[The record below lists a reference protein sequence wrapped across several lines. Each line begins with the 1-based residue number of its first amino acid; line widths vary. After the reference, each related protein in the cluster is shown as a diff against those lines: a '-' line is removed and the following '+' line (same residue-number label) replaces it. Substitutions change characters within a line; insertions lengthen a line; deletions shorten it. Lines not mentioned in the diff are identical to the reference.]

1 MERIGFRGVRRRVL
15 IESPLGP
22 IHLDLEMNLTVSI
35 GADRRGAH
43 LSRNIEAL
51 RDALEDGS
59 TAGSIEEYLDRI
71 AMRLLERHGYAVEAT
86 VEASTRY
93 YVSLEFNGIK
103 GEEPVDVEV
112 SVSRR
117 RGGGSVWRVS
127 VTARGMTVCPSAQKT
142 ISEITGLE
150 RSLSPSHSQK
160 ALLTGTVYTVG
171 VHARIEDIARALF
184 ASFSAPGVTLLKRP
198 QEARLV
204 MEAHRNPVL
213 AEDLVR
219 NALANMARE
228 LRGLPEDTVLE
239 AEVVSLESI
248 HPHDVYALA
257 RARLG
262 SLLAE
267 VQGD

>member
-1 MERIGFRGVRRRVL
+1 MEKIGFRGVRRRVL
-15 IESPLGP
+15 IQSPLGR
-22 IHLDLEMNLTVSI
+22 IHLDLDMDLTVSI

-51 RDALEDGS
+51 RDALEDGA
-59 TAGSIEEYLDRI
+59 TAGSIEEYLERI
-71 AMRLLERHGYAVEAT
+71 ALRLLEKHGYAFEAT

-93 YVSLEFNGIK
+93 YVALDYNGIT

-112 SVSRR
+112 SVSRT

-142 ISEITGLE
+142 ISEITGKE

-160 ALLTGTVYTVG
+160 ALLKGTVYTVG

-184 ASFSAPGVTLLKRP
+184 ASFSAPAVTLLKRP

-204 MEAHRNPVL
+204 IDAHRNPVL

-219 NALANMARE
+219 NALANMARV
-228 LRGLPEDTVLE
+228 LKDLPEDTILE
-239 AEVVSLESI
+239 AEAISLESI

-262 SLLAE
+262 SLNPE
-267 VQGD
+267 VERD